1 MAWTAP
7 RTWTDGE
14 TVTAVLLNTHVRD
27 NLKAIGDAWTAYTPA
42 LTGVTL
48 GNGTLTAAS
57 LQAGKLTFCRGS
69 LTLGG
74 TSSITT
80 TVRIGLPATA
90 NPTASY
96 YAFGGWVYLFD
107 TSATA
112 RKYRIPISGSG
123 TDFLAYDMDGVAVS
137 NTTPWTW
144 ATGDQIMWEFFYEAA

>member
-1 MAWTAP
+1 MTWTAP

-14 TVTAVLLNTHVRD
+14 TVTAVEMNAHVRD

-69 LTLGG
+69 LTLGS

-80 TVRIGLPATA
+80 TVRIALPVTA

-96 YAFGGWVYLFD
+96 YAFAGWVYLLD
-107 TSATA
+107 SSTPA
-112 RKYRIPISGSG
+112 RKYRVPVSGSG
-123 TDFLAYDMDGVAVS
+123 VDFLISDMDYVTVNA
-137 NTTPWTW
+137 TTPWTW
-144 ATGDQIMWEFFYEAA
+144 ANGDQIMWEFFYEAA

>member
-1 MAWTAP
+1 MTWTAP

-14 TVTAVLLNTHVRD
+14 TVTAVEMNAHVRD
-27 NLKAIGDAWTAYTPA
+27 NLKAIGDAWAAYTPA

-69 LTLGG
+69 LTLGS

-80 TVRIGLPATA
+80 AVRIGLPATA
-90 NPTASY
+90 NPPVSY

-107 TSATA
+107 SSTPA

-123 TDFLAYDMDGVAVS
+123 TDFLAYDMDGVAV
-137 NTTPWTW
+137 NATTPWTW

>member
-1 MAWTAP
+1 MTWTAP

-14 TVTAVLLNTHVRD
+14 TVTAVEMNAHVRD
-27 NLKAIGDAWTAYTPA
+27 NLKAIGDAWAAYTPA

-57 LQAGKLTFCRGS
+57 LQAGKLTACRGS
-69 LTLGG
+69 LTLGS

-90 NPTASY
+90 NPTVSY
-96 YAFGGWVYLFD
+96 YAFAGLVTLVDASPTARKFWIPVSA
-107 TSATA
+107 SATA
-112 RKYRIPISGSG
+112 FVISDPDYVLVN
-123 TDFLAYDMDGVAVS
+123 T
-137 NTTPWTW
+137 TTPWTW